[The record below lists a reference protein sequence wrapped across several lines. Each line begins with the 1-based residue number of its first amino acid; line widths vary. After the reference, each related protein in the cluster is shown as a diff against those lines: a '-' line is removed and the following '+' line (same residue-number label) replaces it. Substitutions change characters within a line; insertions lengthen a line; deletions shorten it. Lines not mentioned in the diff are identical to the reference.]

1 MLFYLEAFRRCE
13 TLDNLEH
20 GSHLVLG
27 GMQSAAVY
35 IE

>member
-1 MLFYLEAFRRCE
+1 MLFYLDAVKVE